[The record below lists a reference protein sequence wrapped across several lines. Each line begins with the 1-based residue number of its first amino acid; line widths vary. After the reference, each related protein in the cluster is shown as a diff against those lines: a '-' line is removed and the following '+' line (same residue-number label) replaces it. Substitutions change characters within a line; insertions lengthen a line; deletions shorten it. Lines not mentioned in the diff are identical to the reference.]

1 MDDFDEHIRILK
13 TRMEEM
19 THGRQKVRVIQ
30 APASPD
36 EIRAGIPFR
45 IGDGAQQG
53 ISYSPQ
59 ILITMFSHENIP

>member
-1 MDDFDEHIRILK
+1 
-13 TRMEEM
+13 MEEM